1 MLSFFHQSLLI
12 CYVFIGM
19 FKFQAPADAGKVLK
33 HPLHLSSTEL
43 NYNLKES
50 TMEVSCRIFTD
61 DFEDILS
68 KKYKVKAD
76 LSAEVKHKEM
86 DQLVSKYISA
96 HLQLAANGKV
106 LALNYIGFE
115 KDNEAVVVYLESAK
129 IKNIVK
135 LETTSTVLYD
145 LFDDQTNIFH
155 LTLKGNRHS
164 FKLTYPDKKS
174 VASL

>member
-1 MLSFFHQSLLI
+1 MLKSQGF
-12 CYVFIGM
+12 
-19 FKFQAPADAGKVLK
+19 AEAGSGAR

-76 LSAEVKHKEM
+76 LSAEGKHKEM
-86 DQLVSKYISA
+86 DQLVSKYMAA
-96 HLQLAANGKV
+96 HLQLAANGKI
-106 LALNYIGFE
+106 LPLSYIGFE
-115 KDNEAVVVYLESAK
+115 KDSEAVVVYLESVK
-129 IKNIVK
+129 IKNLVK

-155 LTLKGNRHS
+155 LTFKGNRHS
-164 FKLTYPDKKS
+164 FKMTYPEKKQIS
-174 VASL
+174 SL